1 MSFVARTHPQQG
13 PNEKVDDR
21 ETTPEVFAE
30 LDRRFGPFTL
40 DVAASA
46 HNAKCDRFYS
56 IENDGLARWWTGTVW
71 CNPPYSNIRPWVE
84 KAWHEWN
91 GPRPTVSSMYWPYD
105 YPVKRIVMLLPAN
118 RTEQA
123 WWQDLIEPGRRDG
136 SIEAEFIRGRMRFIA
151 AGDDEIKPNARP
163 PFGVCLVIWGAT
175 KERYS

>member
-21 ETTPEVFAE
+21 ETPPEVFAE
-30 LDRRFGPFTL
+30 FDKRLGPFTL

-46 HNAKCDRFYS
+46 HNTKVPSNYYS
-56 IENDGLARWWTGTVW
+56 IEDDGLSAPWEGSVW

-84 KAWHEWN
+84 KAWSEW
-91 GPRPTVSSMYWPYD
+91 TQSIMAPY
-105 YPVKRIVMLLPAN
+105 RIVMLLPAN

-123 WWQDLIEPGRRDG
+123 WWQDLIEPARLDG
-136 SIEAEFIRGRMRFIA
+136 SLYVEFIRGRMRFIA

-163 PFGVCLVIWGAT
+163 PFGVCLVVWGLDL
-175 KERYS
+175 